1 MVVALK
7 QDVHVKDFHSVIK
20 SLSSPGVERSGQ
32 VVEAVEP
39 VEVRRGAGAHVC
51 S

>member
-7 QDVHVKDFHSVIK
+7 QDVHVKDFHSST
-20 SLSSPGVERSGQ
+20 SLWSPGVERSGQ

-39 VEVRRGAGAHVC
+39 AEVGRGAGAHVC